1 MKIGDN
7 MNIKVIDLSKEY
19 KEKEVLYIEE
29 LSFKEGYVYGLMGLN
44 GSGKTTLLQCM
55 AGLETVTKGRV
66 LYDNCSYDESV
77 KKEISVMLQNPYLFN
92 ASVIENIIIG
102 LRFRKFSKDII
113 EEKVGQYVPYFG
125 IEDLLRKNARQL
137 SGGEQAKVSLLR
149 TAILETQMTFLDEPT
164 ASMDIESTLR
174 AEKLIKDMACGKKS
188 VILVT
193 HDLLQA
199 ERVADFVI
207 FLDKGRIIEQG
218 ETNKVLKFPEHKLLR
233 QILKRSDENDKDCN
247 INY

>member
-1 MKIGDN
+1 MKIGDSI
-7 MNIKVIDLSKEY
+7 NIKVMDISKEY
-19 KEKEVLYIEE
+19 NGKEVLYIED
-29 LSFKEGYVYGLMGLN
+29 LSFKEGYVYALMGLN

-55 AGLETVTKGRV
+55 AGLEEVTRGKI
-66 LYDNCSYDESV
+66 LYDNCSYDESI
-77 KKEISVMLQNPYLFN
+77 KKEIAVMLQNPYLFN
-92 ASVIENIIIG
+92 EPVIENIIIG
-102 LRFRKFSKDII
+102 LKFRKFSRDII
-113 EEKVGQYVPYFG
+113 EEKVGHYVPYFE
-125 IEDLLRKNARQL
+125 IEDLLSKNARQL

-164 ASMDIESTLR
+164 ASMDIDSTLR
-174 AEKLIKDMACGKKS
+174 AEKLIKAMACGKKS

-218 ETNKVLKFPEHKLLR
+218 ETNKVLKFPKNKLLR

>member
-1 MKIGDN
+1 
-7 MNIKVIDLSKEY
+7 MNIRVLEVSKEY
-19 KEKEVLYIEE
+19 NGKEVLYIEE
-29 LSFKEGYVYGLMGLN
+29 LNFKEGYVYALMGLN
-44 GSGKTTLLQCM
+44 GSGKTTLLQC
-55 AGLETVTKGRV
+55 ASGLEGVTKGRV
-66 LYDNCSYDESV
+66 LYDNCSYDETV

-92 ASVIENIIIG
+92 SSVIENIIIG
-102 LRFRKFSKDII
+102 LKFRKFSKNTI
-113 EEKVGQYVPYFG
+113 EGKLGHYVPYFS
-125 IEDLLRKNARQL
+125 IEHLLSKNAKQL

-174 AEKLIKDMACGKKS
+174 AEKLIRSMSGGKKS

>member
-1 MKIGDN
+1 
-7 MNIKVIDLSKEY
+7 MNIRVFEASKEY
-19 KEKEVLYIEE
+19 NDKEVLYIEE
-29 LSFKEGYVYGLMGLN
+29 LNFKEGYVYALMGLN
-44 GSGKTTLLQCM
+44 GSGKTTLLQCVS
-55 AGLETVTKGRV
+55 GLEAFTSGRV
-66 LYDNCSYDESV
+66 LYNNCSPYESV
-77 KKEISVMLQNPYLFN
+77 KTDIAVMLQSPYLFN
-92 ASVIENIIIG
+92 SSVIDNIIMG
-102 LRFRKFSKDII
+102 LKFRKFSKEII
-113 EEKVGQYVPYFG
+113 QERLASYLPCFN
-125 IEDLLRKNARQL
+125 IEHFLNKNARQL

-174 AEKLIKDMACGKKS
+174 AEKLIKAMAGGKKS

-218 ETNKVLKFPEHKLLR
+218 ETNKVLKYPEHKLLK
-233 QILKRSDENDKDCN
+233 QILKRSDDNDKDCN
-247 INY
+247 INYER